1 MKLVNDKHEPE
12 LVGIITEVDDVESTI
27 RIVNSLN
34 KDLMDSGFDQYQYQT
49 VRQGNKIY
57 VKRKNEAQ

>member
-1 MKLVNDKHEPE
+1 MKLVNDKHEQE

-57 VKRKNEAQ
+57 VKRKDEAL